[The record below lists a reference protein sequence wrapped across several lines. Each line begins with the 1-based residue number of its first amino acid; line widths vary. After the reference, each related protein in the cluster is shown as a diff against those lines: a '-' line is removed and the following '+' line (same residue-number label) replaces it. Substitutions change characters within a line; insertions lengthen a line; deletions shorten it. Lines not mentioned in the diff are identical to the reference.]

1 MVEEDTYSDPVT
13 IEEVEA
19 HHTRAGGLVMGGLN
33 ARWKALK
40 AAMQPGDELRYYTS
54 SPDSWKH
61 LAGRHG
67 IALMRG
73 GNIVQNIDILIN

>member
-1 MVEEDTYSDPVT
+1 MVEGDTYSQPVT

-19 HHTRAGGLVMGGLN
+19 HHPGRDGVPMGGLS

-54 SPDSWKH
+54 SADSWKH

-67 IALMRG
+67 IALLRG
-73 GNIVQNIDILIN
+73 GKVVDNIDILIN